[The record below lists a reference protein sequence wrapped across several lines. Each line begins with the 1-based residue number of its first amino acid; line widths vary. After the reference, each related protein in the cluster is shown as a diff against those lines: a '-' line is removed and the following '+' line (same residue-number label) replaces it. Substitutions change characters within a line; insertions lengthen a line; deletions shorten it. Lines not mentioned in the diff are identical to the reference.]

1 MKDLKRR
8 LLELG
13 MTCLLLAGVFCLS
26 REGARMAGKIS
37 PGGPVVVI
45 DAGHGGMDPGKVGVN
60 QAYEKDINLAIAQKL
75 KEDLEAEEVQ
85 VVMSREED
93 AGLYQESSS
102 NKKLEDMKNRV
113 LLIHETQPDCA
124 VSIHQNSYT
133 EASVSGAQVFY
144 YEDSVEGKKLA
155 EILQEKLSGVMEQES
170 RREAKG
176 NTSYYLLKKT
186 DCPLTIVECGFLSN
200 PREAELLTQ
209 EDYQEKMAEAIC
221 GGILEYLEQKGAFA
235 DSPAEELP

>member
-1 MKDLKRR
+1 
-8 LLELG
+8 
-13 MTCLLLAGVFCLS
+13 
-26 REGARMAGKIS
+26 
-37 PGGPVVVI
+37 
-45 DAGHGGMDPGKVGVN
+45 
-60 QAYEKDINLAIAQKL
+60 
-75 KEDLEAEEVQ
+75 
-85 VVMSREED
+85 MSREED

-113 LLIHETQPDCA
+113 LLIHEAQPDCA

-186 DCPLTIVECGFLSN
+186 DCPLTIVEHDVIIGTN
-200 PREAELLTQ
+200 
-209 EDYQEKMAEAIC
+209 
-221 GGILEYLEQKGAFA
+221 QKAC
-235 DSPAEELP
+235 

>member
-113 LLIHETQPDCA
+113 LLIHEAQPDCA

-133 EASVSGAQVFY
+133 DPSVRGIQVFY
-144 YEDSVEGKKLA
+144 YSGSQEGEWMARQMERVFAGVEKGQ
-155 EILQEKLSGVMEQES
+155 IRES
-170 RREAKG
+170 KANG
-176 NTSYYLLKKT
+176 DYYLLKRT
-186 DCPLTIVECGFLSN
+186 EVPTLIVECGFLSC
-200 PREAELLTQ
+200 PEELDLLTDESYQQ
-209 EDYQEKMAEAIC
+209 ELAHAIAE
-221 GGILEYLEQKGAFA
+221 GILACVG
-235 DSPAEELP
+235 D